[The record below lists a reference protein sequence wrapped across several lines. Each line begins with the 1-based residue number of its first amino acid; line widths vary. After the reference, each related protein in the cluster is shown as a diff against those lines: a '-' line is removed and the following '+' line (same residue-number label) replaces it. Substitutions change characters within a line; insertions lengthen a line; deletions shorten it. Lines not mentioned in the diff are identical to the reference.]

1 MRNPHFDLVSY
12 SITILIPSFSKGA
25 RGIFPKV
32 LQCLLKST
40 ALLFITL
47 SLTQCASQIEN
58 DGTDRPPNILFIM
71 VDDLGKEWV
80 SCYGAD
86 SIITPNIDQL
96 AQQGIRFENVYSM
109 PQCTPT
115 RVTLLTGQYP
125 FRHGWVN
132 HWDVPRWGGGAHFD
146 ETTNPSLG
154 RLMKAAGYETAI
166 AGKWQINDFRVQP
179 DAMERHGFDH
189 YCMWTGYETGVE
201 ASAERYWNPYIFT
214 ETDSRTYPDAFGP
227 DIFKNFIIDFI
238 HEHRDTSMF
247 IYFPMVL
254 THTPLVNPPGSS
266 AEDNLGKHKAMVR
279 YTDAITGEVIQALE
293 DAGVRNNTVVIWTT
307 DNGTARGIEGTLNN
321 YPLEG
326 GKGLTTEAGINAP
339 FIVSCPGKAPRGQV
353 SDALI
358 DFSDLLPTF
367 LDIAGRE
374 VPSGQITDGVSFKEV
389 IYGDTSDTDRS
400 WILSMG
406 GQNNARLTEKG
417 VENEYRF
424 RDRVLRN
431 KRYKLYVDTQGQPA
445 QFYDLET
452 DPTEQQDLSDNLS
465 SEEVRKNYEQ
475 LASVIETF
483 PEQDSDPRYI
493 PLPPQSWDVEITA
506 ESQVWKK

>member
-1 MRNPHFDLVSY
+1 
-12 SITILIPSFSKGA
+12 
-25 RGIFPKV
+25 
-32 LQCLLKST
+32 
-40 ALLFITL
+40 
-47 SLTQCASQIEN
+47 
-58 DGTDRPPNILFIM
+58 M
-71 VDDLGKEWV
+71 VDDLGKEWIN
-80 SCYGAD
+80 CYGAD
-86 SIITPNIDQL
+86 SIATPNIDRL

-115 RVTLLTGQYP
+115 RATLLTGQYP

-146 ETTNPSLG
+146 ETINPSLG

-214 ETDSRTYPDAFGP
+214 KTGSKTYSDAFGP
-227 DIFKNFIIDFI
+227 DVFKDFIIDFI
-238 HEHRDTSMF
+238 HEHRDTTMF
-247 IYFPMVL
+247 IYYPMVL
-254 THTPLVNPPGSS
+254 THTPLVKPPGSS
-266 AEDNLGKHKAMVR
+266 AETNLEKHKAMVR
-279 YTDAITGEVIQALE
+279 YTDAMTGEIIQALE
-293 DAGVRNNTVVIWTT
+293 DAGVRDNTIIIWTT
-307 DNGTARGIEGTLNN
+307 DNGTARGIEGTLNGHQVA
-321 YPLEG
+321 G
-326 GKGLTTEAGINAP
+326 GKGLTVEAGINAP
-339 FIVSCPGKAPRGQV
+339 FIVSCPGKVPQGEV

-367 LDIAGRE
+367 LDIAE
-374 VPSGQITDGVSFKEV
+374 SKVPAGHITDGVSFKDV
-389 IYGDTSDTDRS
+389 IYGETSDTERT

-406 GQNNARLTEKG
+406 GGNNARLTENG

-431 KRYKLYVDTQGQPA
+431 KRYKLYVDTNGQVA

-452 DPTEQQDLSDNLS
+452 DPYEQHDLFTNFP
-465 SEEVRKNYEQ
+465 SEEAQKSYEH
-475 LASVIETF
+475 LTSVIKAF
-483 PEQDSDPRYI
+483 PEQDSDPRYV
-493 PLPPQSWDVEITA
+493 PLPPQAWDVDVTA
-506 ESQVWKK
+506 KSQVWKK